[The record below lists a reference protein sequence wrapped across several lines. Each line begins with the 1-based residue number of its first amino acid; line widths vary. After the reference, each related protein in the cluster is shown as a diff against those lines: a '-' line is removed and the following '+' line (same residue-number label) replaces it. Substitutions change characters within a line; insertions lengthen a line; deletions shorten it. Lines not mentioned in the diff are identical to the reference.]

1 MVREN
6 RVWMGLAS
14 IASRGDQLCKGSKMN
29 NLNSVLIEGTIINGE
44 PVKEDGSFR
53 FWIMSDKTTFEV
65 QVASTVPGAISEL
78 WYPHLLVRVIGRL
91 ERDPADD
98 HVFIRANYVE
108 IKDSL

>member
-1 MVREN
+1 
-6 RVWMGLAS
+6 
-14 IASRGDQLCKGSKMN
+14 MN

-65 QVASTVPGAISEL
+65 QAASTVPGAISEL
-78 WYPHLLVRVIGRL
+78 WSPDLLVRVIGRL

>member
-6 RVWMGLAS
+6 RIWLGLAS

-29 NLNSVLIEGTIINGE
+29 NLNSVLIEGTIINGD

-65 QVASTVPGAISEL
+65 QVDSTVPSAISEL
-78 WYPHLLVRVIGRL
+78 WSPDLLVRVIGRL
-91 ERDPADD
+91 ERGPVDD
-98 HVFIRANYVE
+98 HIYISAQYVG
-108 IKDSL
+108 IQDSL